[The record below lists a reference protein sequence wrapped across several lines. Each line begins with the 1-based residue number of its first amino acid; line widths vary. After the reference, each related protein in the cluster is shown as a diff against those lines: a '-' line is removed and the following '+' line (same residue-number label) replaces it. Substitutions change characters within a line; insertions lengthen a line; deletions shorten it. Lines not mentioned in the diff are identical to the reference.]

1 MKSIWQQL
9 LYLHG
14 HALPADVHWRVD
26 APPARG
32 RGAPPAKPV
41 PPMLRWR
48 AVLRAALIG

>member
-1 MKSIWQQL
+1 MTSIWHQL

-14 HALPADVHWRVD
+14 HALAADVHWRAD

-32 RGAPPAKPV
+32 HGRPAAKPV

>member
-14 HALPADVHWRVD
+14 HALPTNLQWSED
-26 APPARG
+26 ARPARG
-32 RGAPPAKPV
+32 RPTATPKPV